1 MAGFRWFKVLSVWL
15 QVAPRFSKYGAATTF
30 LVSQMKKNLSKTTN
44 IKLYPEKKG
53 EENIRQKQ
61 CIKK

>member
-1 MAGFRWFKVLSVWL
+1 MVGFRWFKVLSVWF
-15 QVAPRFSKYGAATTF
+15 QVAPRFSKYGPPTTF
-30 LVSQMKKNLSKTTN
+30 LIFQMKKNLSKTTN

-53 EENIRQKQ
+53 ETNIRQKQ